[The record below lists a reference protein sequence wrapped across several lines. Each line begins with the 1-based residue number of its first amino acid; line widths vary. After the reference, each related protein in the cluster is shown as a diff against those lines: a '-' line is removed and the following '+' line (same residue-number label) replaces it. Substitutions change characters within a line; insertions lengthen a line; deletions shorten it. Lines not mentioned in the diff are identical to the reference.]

1 MTKEQKKKLVAPIVI
16 TALFVGYLIV
26 YLAGVFFASAL
37 STPLLLLLAVPLVGL
52 GGGMV
57 YVLITRIREIRK
69 GEEDDLSN
77 Y

>member
-26 YLAGVFFASAL
+26 YLAGVFFASVL

>member
-1 MTKEQKKKLVAPIVI
+1 MKKMIAPIVI
-16 TALFVGYLIV
+16 TIVFLVYLII
-26 YLAGVFFASAL
+26 YGIMIMYAGGWMPVFL
-37 STPLLLLLAVPLVGL
+37 VLTVPLAAL
-52 GGGMV
+52 GAAMI